1 MPEARGMSN
10 TMATGDAA
18 TAFFEELA
26 RRGHEPLLA
35 QGRGT
40 VRVELT
46 NGGGSEPWLV
56 AIDRGDVT
64 VVQGP
69 GEADCTLRAS
79 RELFQRIA
87 AGEVNALAAVLR
99 GAIAVDGNW
108 HLLVLFQR
116 LFPSPPGTAA
126 TAAGSGGTS
135 R

>member
-1 MPEARGMSN
+1 MSN

-46 NGGGSEPWLV
+46 NGSGSEPWLV

-87 AGEVNALAAVLR
+87 AGEVNAFAAVLR
-99 GAIAVDGNW
+99 GAIVVDGNW

-126 TAAGSGGTS
+126 TAAGGGGTS

>member
-1 MPEARGMSN
+1 MSN

-46 NGGGSEPWLV
+46 NGSGSEPWLV

-64 VVQGP
+64 VVQGR

-79 RELFQRIA
+79 SELFQRIA

-116 LFPSPPGTAA
+116 LFPGPPATAA
-126 TAAGSGGTS
+126 TAADSGGTS

>member
-1 MPEARGMSN
+1 MSN

-46 NGGGSEPWLV
+46 NGSGSEPWLV

-64 VVQGP
+64 VVQGS
-69 GEADCTLRAS
+69 GDADCTLRAS

-87 AGEVNALAAVLR
+87 AGEVNAMAAVLR
-99 GAIAVDGNW
+99 GAVVVDGDW

-116 LFPSPPGTAA
+116 LFPGPPATGA
-126 TAAGSGGTS
+126 TAADSGGTS

>member
-1 MPEARGMSN
+1 MSN

-46 NGGGSEPWLV
+46 NGSESEPWLV

-87 AGEVNALAAVLR
+87 AGEVNAFAAVLR
-99 GAIAVDGNW
+99 GAIVVDGNW

-116 LFPSPPGTAA
+116 LFPSRAGTAP